1 MGKVFTRLTVFFD
14 EPFWVGVF
22 EKMQEGSLSVSKVIF
37 GAEPKDGEVLDFILK
52 HYNSL
57 NFSPAVS
64 FAVKEA
70 KKNPKVMQ
78 RKVKK
83 ELQKEGIGT
92 KSQQAL
98 KLWQEQYKQDKKTN
112 NRAQK
117 NEREERL
124 FLLKQ
129 QKKKAKHKGH

>member
-1 MGKVFTRLTVFFD
+1 MGKVFTRLTVFLD
-14 EPFWVGVF
+14 KPFWVGVF
-22 EKMQEGSLSVSKVIF
+22 EKTHEGSLSVSKVIF

-57 NFSPAVS
+57 NSSPAVS

-117 NEREERL
+117 NEREKRL

>member
-1 MGKVFTRLTVFFD
+1 MGKVFTHLKVFFD

-22 EKMQEGSLSVSKVIF
+22 EKTHEGSLSVSKVIF
-37 GAEPKDGEVLDFILK
+37 GAEPKDVEVLDFILK
-52 HYNSL
+52 HYNIL

-98 KLWQEQYKQDKKTN
+98 KLWQEQYK
-112 NRAQK
+112 
-117 NEREERL
+117 
-124 FLLKQ
+124 
-129 QKKKAKHKGH
+129 

>member
-1 MGKVFTRLTVFFD
+1 
-14 EPFWVGVF
+14 
-22 EKMQEGSLSVSKVIF
+22 
-37 GAEPKDGEVLDFILK
+37 
-52 HYNSL
+52 
-57 NFSPAVS
+57 
-64 FAVKEA
+64 
-70 KKNPKVMQ
+70 MQ

-92 KSQQAL
+92 KSQQAV

-117 NEREERL
+117 NEREKRL

>member
-1 MGKVFTRLTVFFD
+1 MGKVFTHLTVFFD

-22 EKMQEGSLSVSKVIF
+22 EKTHEGSLSVSKVIF

-52 HYNSL
+52 HYNSI

-70 KKNPKVMQ
+70 KKKPKVMQ

-98 KLWQEQYKQDKKTN
+98 KLWQEQYKQEKKTN

>member
-1 MGKVFTRLTVFFD
+1 MGKVFTRLTVFLD
-14 EPFWVGVF
+14 KPFWVGVF
-22 EKMQEGSLSVSKVIF
+22 EKTQEGSLSVSKVIF

-57 NFSPAVS
+57 NLSPAVS

>member
-22 EKMQEGSLSVSKVIF
+22 EKTQEGSLSVSKVIF

-57 NFSPAVS
+57 NFSPAVP

-117 NEREERL
+117 NVREERL